1 MCELTRTLPT
11 IIIIS
16 GKPLVLCIHCSLSQ
30 NLSIIYKEDLTF
42 MHNMS

>member
-1 MCELTRTLPT
+1 MCELARTLPT

-16 GKPLVLCIHCSLSQ
+16 GKPLVLCTDCSLSQ
-30 NLSIIYKEDLTF
+30 NLSIIYKEDLAF